1 MILKAI
7 SHFKTITHHKILV
20 MKGCFAIGLY
30 RQGLMHD
37 MSKYSPTE
45 FFVGAKYY
53 QGTRSP
59 NNAEREDIG
68 YSSAWLHHKGR
79 NRHHYEYWL
88 DYVLPPKKGIGG
100 MKMPEKYVFEMFID
114 RVSASK
120 TYQGEDYNQ
129 THPLA
134 YYKNGIAYQLMHPET
149 AALLEKL
156 LTMLAEKGEEETY
169 RYIRWRIKVKRYRRV
184 REFLAHPLRSTILRT
199 HDPVYKRKASEDVQA

>member
-1 MILKAI
+1 
-7 SHFKTITHHKILV
+7 
-20 MKGCFAIGLY
+20 MKGCFKIGLY

-45 FFVGAKYY
+45 FRVGAKYY

-79 NRHHYEYWL
+79 NKHHFEYWL
-88 DYVLPPKKGIGG
+88 DYALPPKKGITG

-120 TYQGEDYNQ
+120 TYLGDQYENTQ
-129 THPLA
+129 PLA
-134 YYKNGIAYQLMHPET
+134 YYKNGIACQILHAES

-156 LTMLAEKGEEETY
+156 LRMLAEKGEEETY
-169 RYIRWRIKVKRYRRV
+169 RYIRWRIK
-184 REFLAHPLRSTILRT
+184 
-199 HDPVYKRKASEDVQA
+199 YKRCMKWRARLGLSK